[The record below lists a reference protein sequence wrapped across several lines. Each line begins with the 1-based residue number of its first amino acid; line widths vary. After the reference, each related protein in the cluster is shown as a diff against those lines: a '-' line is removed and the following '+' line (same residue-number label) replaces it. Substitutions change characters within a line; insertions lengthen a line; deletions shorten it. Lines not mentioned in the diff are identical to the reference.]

1 MNKRI
6 FVFALLLVVTADLI
20 LWTVLRLSPTVHHNG
35 LLSLLVQAA
44 LTILGFPVRLYVMF
58 VLGENG
64 SWGLSGLPILI
75 GLLLISGALWGFA
88 IERACYVLKG
98 GHRSTL

>member
-6 FVFALLLVVTADLI
+6 FVFALLSVVAADLI
-20 LWTVLRLSPTVHHNG
+20 LWTILRLSPTVHNNG

-44 LTILGFPVRLYVMF
+44 LTILGFPVRLYV
-58 VLGENG
+58 
-64 SWGLSGLPILI
+64 
-75 GLLLISGALWGFA
+75 
-88 IERACYVLKG
+88 LKS